1 MADQVLLLVGSIVIG
16 ILVFTLAFRFLT
28 VSIKQAQ
35 YQIALNEFNR
45 FYSNIQSVCMQEIGN
60 RMRVKYQIPDSV
72 RVVYFS
78 YDDKNAVPAVTDLIT
93 NQELSEG
100 NYLCLQFKK
109 EQEVR
114 CQQINCV
121 GYMPYIGALE
131 EYNDLQLAVNKILGR
146 PMVKE
151 YIFQIEKNF
160 NGLVEINFS

>member
-16 ILVFTLAFRFLT
+16 ILVFTLAYRLLT

-35 YQIALNEFNR
+35 YQIALNELNR
-45 FYSNIQSVCMQEIGN
+45 FYSNIQSVCVQEIGN
-60 RMRVKYQIPDSV
+60 KMKIKYQIPNTV

-78 YDDKNAVPAVTDLIT
+78 YDDKNSVPAVTDLIT
-93 NQELSEG
+93 NEEVSEG
-100 NYLCLQFKK
+100 NYLCLQFKN

-131 EYNDLQLAVNKILGR
+131 EYNDLQLAVNKILGK

-151 YIFQIEKNF
+151 YTFYIEKNF
-160 NGLVEINFS
+160 NGQVEINFS